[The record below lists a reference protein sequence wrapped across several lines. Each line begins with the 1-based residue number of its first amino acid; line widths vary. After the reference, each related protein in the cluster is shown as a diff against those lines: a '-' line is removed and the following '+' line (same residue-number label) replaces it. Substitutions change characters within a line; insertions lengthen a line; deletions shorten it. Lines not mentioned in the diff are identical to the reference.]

1 MKNKPLL
8 NESTVR
14 KFMKLANMGRV
25 GQGFI
30 AENYGAEEEEEGD
43 LGETKHKRREEEEE
57 EDDEGVTEGKKGGN
71 SYNAFK
77 GMKKQEYK
85 PEIGRAHV

>member
-30 AENYGAEEEEEGD
+30 AENYGAEEEEEEE
-43 LGETKHKRREEEEE
+43 GELEENLAKQ
-57 EDDEGVTEGKKGGN
+57 GGK
-71 SYNAFK
+71 
-77 GMKKQEYK
+77 
-85 PEIGRAHV
+85 IGRAHV